1 MSGKAF
7 QAYPRRVHFAARS
20 ILVTGLIVGTMD
32 ILSAF
37 IIALSRGSTI
47 TRLLQ
52 FIASG
57 VLGREAFQGGMAT
70 ALLGLALHFFIAF
83 TLVAVFYAARR
94 SFSFIRQHAISSGI
108 VYGLIVFAVMNL
120 VVLPL
125 SAAKPRHS
133 LSGDLIQIGI
143 HMFVIGLPTSLLLRR
158 LSGAKPS

>member
-1 MSGKAF
+1 M
-7 QAYPRRVHFAARS
+7 
-20 ILVTGLIVGTMD
+20 VTGLIVGTLD

-37 IIALSRGSTI
+37 LIALSRGSTV

-57 VLGREAFQGGMAT
+57 LLGPQAFQGGAAT
-70 ALLGLALHFFIAF
+70 AVLGLALHFFIAF

-94 SFSFIRQHAISSGI
+94 RFGFVRNYAISSGI
-108 VYGLIVFAVMNL
+108 VYGLIVYGVMNL
-120 VVLPL
+120 IVLPL

-143 HMFVIGLPTSLLLRR
+143 HMFVIGLPTSLLLRQ
-158 LSGAKPS
+158 LSGARAS